1 MDQKTIDTLRKKKI
15 SPQGNLID
23 GKLSSSISGEIIE
36 VTSPIDGKKLT
47 TIPRS
52 RNEDVDRAIKS
63 AKVAFDDGRWS
74 LRTPLDR
81 KKVLIKWA
89 NLVEKEALEL
99 AVLGVR
105 DNGTEINMALKSE
118 SLSAASTLR

>member
-1 MDQKTIDTLRKKKI
+1 MK
-15 SPQGNLID
+15 
-23 GKLSSSISGEIIE
+23 IE

-52 RNEDVDRAIKS
+52 NSEDVDQAIKS
-63 AKVAFDDGRWS
+63 AKLAFDDGRWS
-74 LRTPLDR
+74 LQTPSDR

-99 AVLGVR
+99 AVLGGR
-105 DNGTEINMALKSE
+105 DNGTEINMALKAE
-118 SLSAASTLR
+118 SLSAAYAQILW